1 MLISYQYEIIMSVG
15 PISSKYDKGM
25 TSAPWLDPVGYRQKE
40 KVGQVHYKVTD
51 QATSK
56 LCLRY
61 ARN

>member
-1 MLISYQYEIIMSVG
+1 MLISYHYEIIMSVG
-15 PISSKYDKGM
+15 HISSKYDKGM
-25 TSAPWLDPVGYRQKE
+25 TSASWLHPVEYSQKE
-40 KVGQVHYKVTD
+40 KVGPVQYKVTD